1 MITIRRPIR
10 HYYEDGVDFIDY
22 THDEPLTRWGIK
34 KMNMDEY
41 GDEVEKLIL
50 THGKTYVDKRLMEN
64 TLGLVN
70 GEFAEK
76 IKKQIR
82 DGNEINQLELVK
94 ELGDV
99 LFYVTA
105 LANHIGSD
113 LQTVAT
119 NNIAKLHDRQKRN
132 KLQGVEIIDE

>member
-1 MITIRRPIR
+1 
-10 HYYEDGVDFIDY
+10 
-22 THDEPLTRWGIK
+22 
-34 KMNMDEY
+34 MNMDEY
-41 GDEVEKLIL
+41 GNEVEKLIL
-50 THGKTYVDKRLMEN
+50 THGKAYVDKRLMEN
-64 TLGLVN
+64 TLGLV

-76 IKKQIR
+76 IKKHIR
-82 DGNEINQLELVK
+82 DGNEISQLELVK

-132 KLQGVEIIDE
+132 KLQGSGDNR